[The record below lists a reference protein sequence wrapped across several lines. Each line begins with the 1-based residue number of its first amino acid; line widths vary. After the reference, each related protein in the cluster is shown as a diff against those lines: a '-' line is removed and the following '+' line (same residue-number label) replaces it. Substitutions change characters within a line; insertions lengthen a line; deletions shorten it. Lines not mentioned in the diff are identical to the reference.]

1 MNAALSATS
10 VDPGLDQ
17 LFWTYLT
24 KDKLCYLKNSKSD
37 RQPNTHIAFGFSGIS
52 GSSDC
57 GYPPESEQGSG
68 LYMRD
73 ILYVFIVILSH
84 HYHPNYSMLSW
95 WLKTEQCKNA
105 PRSLNSHFGHG
116 HGMYIRPNNSFS

>member
-73 ILYVFIVILSH
+73 ILYVFIVILREAFKSIFWKNLGIC
-84 HYHPNYSMLSW
+84 PN
-95 WLKTEQCKNA
+95 QVA
-105 PRSLNSHFGHG
+105 PPPRSPKVGTPKTKKK
-116 HGMYIRPNNSFS
+116 IDV